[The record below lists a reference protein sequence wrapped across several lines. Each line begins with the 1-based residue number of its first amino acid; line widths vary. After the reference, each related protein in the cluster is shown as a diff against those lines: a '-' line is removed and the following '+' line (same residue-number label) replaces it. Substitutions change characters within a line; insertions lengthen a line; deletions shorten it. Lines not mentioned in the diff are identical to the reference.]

1 MDMALIVATIG
12 SLTSLIVAWIGFA
25 AAVKAAKVSSD
36 RETKRVFAVKRHEA
50 IVEAIKILQDRATIL
65 RQIILVSNSKWGE
78 VEVVGKIRLILS
90 LSQKIDQSFTANR
103 ELFGVGPYVPQ
114 CPFFNIDEQSDFSKV
129 VSFVCICK
137 LVNAKM
143 VARDTNI
150 PTSEERLILS
160 QGLEEIRE
168 TFEHDYERAVKLVDY
183 LCVQL
188 KDSIA

>member
-78 VEVVGKIRLILS
+78 VEVVGKIRLL
-90 LSQKIDQSFTANR
+90 LRQ
-103 ELFGVGPYVPQ
+103 
-114 CPFFNIDEQSDFSKV
+114 
-129 VSFVCICK
+129 
-137 LVNAKM
+137 
-143 VARDTNI
+143 
-150 PTSEERLILS
+150 
-160 QGLEEIRE
+160 
-168 TFEHDYERAVKLVDY
+168 
-183 LCVQL
+183 
-188 KDSIA
+188 